1 MTNFI
6 FYNQMFIKI
15 YDSIYIKIKSE
26 STNIF
31 LCGGASNKRELSLR
45 DTLRNGLK
53 DDKRINILYPEDL
66 FIEMMNRDKNYDLLS
81 LEKMLA
87 NNSDY
92 IIIVCESAGSL
103 VELGAFTNHD
113 ETVSKVIAIIDEKRK
128 RDKSFIMLGPV
139 KVLRNQSDEHVI
151 FYKDSLDLKRKV
163 TKNIKILNA
172 RKRNESETPLDNI
185 TGLFN
190 YLLIILYFF
199 QKVELN
205 TLKSSLNNLY
215 SEKRYNL
222 KDFDTIFRPTL
233 KLLYKN
239 KLLEKTKVG
248 KKTYYSLSE
257 KGKEV
262 AVSSLYSTNIPRR
275 NILFDKIRF
284 DIMKKEQTPS

>member
-1 MTNFI
+1 
-6 FYNQMFIKI
+6 MFIKI
-15 YDSIYIKIKSE
+15 YDLIYIKIKSE

-31 LCGGASNKRELSLR
+31 LCGGASNKRELSVR

-66 FIEMMNRDKNYDLLS
+66 FIEMMNRYKNYDLLS

-139 KVLRNQSDEHVI
+139 KVLKNQSDEHVI

-163 TKNIKILNA
+163 TKNIKTLNA
-172 RKRNESETPLDNI
+172 KKRNESKTPLDNI

-199 QKVELN
+199 QKIELN
-205 TLKSSLNNLY
+205 ILKSSLNNLY
-215 SEKRYNL
+215 SEKHYNL
-222 KDFDTIFRPTL
+222 EDFDTLFRPTL

-262 AVSSLYSTNIPRR
+262 ALSSLYSTNIPRR

>member
-6 FYNQMFIKI
+6 FYNQIFIKI
-15 YDSIYIKIKSE
+15 YDLIYIKIKSE

-139 KVLRNQSDEHVI
+139 KVLKNQSDEHVI
-151 FYKDSLDLKRKV
+151 FYKDSLDLKKKV
-163 TKNIKILNA
+163 TKNIKTLNA
-172 RKRNESETPLDNI
+172 RKRNKSKTPLDNI

-199 QKVELN
+199 QKIELS

-215 SEKRYNL
+215 SEKHYNL
-222 KDFDTIFRPTL
+222 KDFDTLFRPTL

-248 KKTYYSLSE
+248 EKTYYSLSE

-262 AVSSLYSTNIPRR
+262 AISSLYSTNIPRR